1 MLPVFSITS
10 IKSVTYLGATPA
22 TTDSVRP
29 SRMNSGGSKPVTQSL
44 VQAPHS
50 IHSYMVSAVSASSF
64 MPRVIMLT
72 SRPLARGVLVS
83 LPVTSCTGQR
93 WRHIQQKRHASA
105 CFLDFSLN
113 IVSLS
118 LSVAT
123 RIMQRIER
131 QTELSDYESRC
142 YHLARLSSARAV
154 APFVPRRP
162 FRQKRRKHE
171 AFRRVFP
178 KRPSFPLK
186 SRALW
191 ARCGVQG
198 GERKRV
204 SSGHNRRRR
213 LATGSRQPK
222 RGFDTAVS
230 KTTIEVADHYPCQ
243 GDALDPF
250 RVPWVQLLRLS
261 PRENYRPSL

>member
-1 MLPVFSITS
+1 
-10 IKSVTYLGATPA
+10 
-22 TTDSVRP
+22 
-29 SRMNSGGSKPVTQSL
+29 
-44 VQAPHS
+44 
-50 IHSYMVSAVSASSF
+50 

-131 QTELSDYESRC
+131 QNPTGCFSQRHSAPIHPTRPASR
-142 YHLARLSSARAV
+142 
-154 APFVPRRP
+154 
-162 FRQKRRKHE
+162 E
-171 AFRRVFP
+171 AFRRAAAFP
-178 KRPSFPLK
+178 QPIRVYRP
-186 SRALW
+186 ALP
-191 ARCGVQG
+191 ASGGQSGVQG

-204 SSGHNRRRR
+204 PSGHNRRRR

-230 KTTIEVADHYPCQ
+230 KTTIEVADHCPCQ
-243 GDALDPF
+243 GFALDPF